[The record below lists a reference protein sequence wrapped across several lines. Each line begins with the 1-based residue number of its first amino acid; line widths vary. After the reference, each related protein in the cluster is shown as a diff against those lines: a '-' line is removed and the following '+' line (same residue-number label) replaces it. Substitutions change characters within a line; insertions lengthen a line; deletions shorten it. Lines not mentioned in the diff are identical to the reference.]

1 MPSQKNTTTQSAS
14 SKTTKTTTYN
24 NSVSQKRAKIA
35 LLKAKFIKFWWL
47 LPLLGVVLTVGG
59 ISVMRLQN
67 RNKSETS
74 TTNTN
79 SLPVAVTKAS
89 LEPLQAWTAS
99 EGTVEAVKLKHL
111 TFDMEGEVTYIAKRD
126 SGRTLRPGDRV
137 KKGELLARVDDRD
150 AVANVNKA
158 MSSIVEAQ
166 KQKSAA
172 AAKVAQAQAQVAQA
186 QSQVKQRQAEV
197 QKARSEL
204 NLAQTQKKRYQ
215 RIYQEGVISADDF
228 DTRSVTVDNAQAE
241 LTAASAGVTSAEKEV
256 ESAKAEVQA
265 AQENVE
271 AAQSTIVNTR
281 AQLTQARVALEGSR
295 LHAPFNGVVAYI
307 NIRENETFDPQ
318 IVNSQLAG
326 DYQGILDRVPIVI
339 VDPSLLEV
347 AVDLATSNSEQV
359 RPGQS
364 AMIADKSNPETETNK
379 DSKNQIS
386 MKAVKAKGRV
396 FAVNPVV
403 SPGTRSIE
411 ATIRITQGV
420 ITLQHGERVTSWI
433 AVAGKPRTLVAP
445 LNAIVYQN
453 QKPYIFVVNSE
464 KGVVE
469 QRSVELGITGINK
482 REILS
487 GVKARE
493 SIVVEGQNSLVDGTP
508 VKIVRQV
515 NYPSPSLPEVVNE
528 DE

>member
-1 MPSQKNTTTQSAS
+1 MPSQKNTTTQSVS
-14 SKTTKTTTYN
+14 SKTTKTTPN
-24 NSVSQKRAKIA
+24 SNSVYQKRTKIA
-35 LLKAKFIKFWWL
+35 LLKAKLKKFWWL
-47 LPLLGVVLTVGG
+47 LPLLGVILTVGG

-74 TTNTN
+74 SSTN

-89 LEPLQAWTAS
+89 LEPLKAWTAS

-111 TFDMEGEVTYIAKRD
+111 TFDMEGEVSYIAKRD

-172 AAKVAQAQAQVAQA
+172 VAKVAQAQAQVAQA
-186 QSQVKQRQAEV
+186 QSQVREREAQV

-204 NLAQTQKKRYQ
+204 NLAKAQMKRYQ
-215 RIYQEGVISADDF
+215 KIYQEGVISTDDF
-228 DTRSVTVDNAQAE
+228 ETRSVTVDNAQAE
-241 LTAASAGVTSAEKEV
+241 LKAASAGVASAEKQV
-256 ESAKAEVQA
+256 ESAQAEVQA
-265 AQENVE
+265 AKENVE
-271 AAQSTIVNTR
+271 AAQSSIVNTR

-347 AVDLATSNSEQV
+347 VVDLATSNSEQV
-359 RPGQS
+359 RSGQR
-364 AMIADKSNPETETNK
+364 AMIADKSNPETEVNK
-379 DSKNQIS
+379 DGQNQIS
-386 MKAVKAKGRV
+386 MKAIKAKGRV
-396 FAVNPVV
+396 SAVNPVV

-411 ATIRITQGV
+411 ATIRISEGD
-420 ITLQHGERVTSWI
+420 IALQHGERVTTWI
-433 AVAGKPRTLVAP
+433 AVAGKPRTLVTP
-445 LNAIVYQN
+445 LNGIAYRN
-453 QKPYIFVVNSE
+453 QKPYIFVVNPE

-469 QRSVELGITGINK
+469 QRPVELGITGINK
-482 REILS
+482 REILT
-487 GVKARE
+487 GVKAGE

-508 VKIVRQV
+508 VKIVRNV
-515 NYPSPSLPEVVNE
+515 NYPSPSLPKVINK